1 MDFGL
6 SEEQQLLQETLRRYL
21 EGHCPVARLR
31 EIAGREDGHDAE
43 LWQGLTELGVP
54 GALIPADRGGSGL
67 ALLDAA
73 LIAQTLGWAATPTPF
88 VAAAVMAPV
97 AFVTAGTT
105 EQQREWLPKL
115 AAGRARLGVAVTE
128 VYARR
133 EKSGVKL
140 DGERLVGK
148 ALFALDC
155 GAADGF
161 LVATGTRGLFVVP
174 AGAKGLAVETLKTID
189 RTRRVAELSF
199 DRVQP
204 ADQIGGRRGA
214 ATAIA
219 RMLDAGRVVLAADTL
234 GACDRAIEM
243 AVAYAKE
250 RKQFGRLI
258 GSFQAVKHMC
268 AEMVAEIEPARSLL
282 WYAAHAFDAVPEES
296 RKVAL
301 LAKAHLSDVGT
312 EVLRKATEVFGG
324 IGFTDE
330 GELHLWFKRVGLN
343 RQLLGGPKQL
353 RAQVELGRGEARDE
367 HPNPYL

>member
-21 EGHCPVARLR
+21 GENVPLARLR
-31 EIAGREDGHDAE
+31 EIAERSDGHDAE
-43 LWQGLTELGVP
+43 LWQGLIELGIP
-54 GALIPADRGGSGL
+54 GALIPVERGGSGL

-73 LIAQTLGWAATPTPF
+73 LIAQTLGWAATPAPF
-88 VAAAVMAPV
+88 VGACVMAPM
-97 AFVTAGTT
+97 AFLTAGTS
-105 EQQREWLPKL
+105 EQQREWLPRL

-133 EKSGVKL
+133 EESGVRL
-140 DGERLVGK
+140 ERGRLVGK
-148 ALFALDC
+148 ALFALDS

-161 LVATGTRGLFVVP
+161 LVAAGTRALLLVP
-174 AGAKGLAVETLKTID
+174 ADAEGLSVETLKTID

-199 DRVQP
+199 DRVRP
-204 ADQIGGRRGA
+204 AEQLGGRRGA

-219 RMLDAGRVVLAADTL
+219 RMLDAGRVALAADTL

-243 AVAYAKE
+243 SVAYAKE
-250 RKQFGRLI
+250 RRQFGRLI

-268 AEMVAEIEPARSLL
+268 AEMVADIEPARSLL

-296 RKVAL
+296 RKMAL

-312 EVLRKATEVFGG
+312 EVVRKATEVFGG

-330 GELHLWFKRVGLN
+330 GALHLWFKRVGLN

-353 RAQVELGRGEARDE
+353 RAQVDLGRSEARNE